1 MHIIKSLFIISIAF
15 FCISCS
21 CSDEGMTT
29 YTAKEFLFNNQN
41 IKIKIDDG
49 DWLDKYTSIDVLKRS
64 YYSQVMTIR
73 IDNQYYEILL
83 SEDPKR
89 IGDTNFYVFNCS
101 G

>member
-1 MHIIKSLFIISIAF
+1 
-15 FCISCS
+15 
-21 CSDEGMTT
+21 MTT